1 MAIARFPLMLRGR
14 SLPWLR
20 PGWRFQPRSLGF
32 AGRLGLAT
40 SVLIVVICVAQ
51 SWILAQRDL
60 EHIRGYLNDRGRTIG
75 EYLAQEATVG
85 VLTGNVHGLRQLAE
99 QARAQSGVVYVRMFD
114 REGLVLVSVGSPPTG
129 AVPPP
134 ARVGATGPIAAG
146 TDVWEFRVPI
156 LPRGAQFQ
164 GESPPLGTVAIGLS
178 AASLRE
184 LRHRTMTTASIF
196 TSLFTLLAVGAA
208 VLLARAITRPLQA
221 LATAADAI
229 ARGDFGAQVEVRTS
243 DELGGLA
250 RSFNAM
256 AQSLARSRTTLE
268 EYSRALEEKVLE
280 LERANHLK
288 SEFLATISHELRTPL
303 NVIIGYGEM
312 LAESEGGSLSPEQ
325 HEMLAAIQRYTRLQ
339 LDLITD
345 ILDFSRL
352 SSGRISFHVER
363 FTLDPLLA
371 EIRALYASRLANT
384 RVQLDVVVAEDLPD
398 LETDRIKLQ
407 EIIRNLVDNA
417 IKFTEEGVVSVT
429 GQPGT
434 SPEWLRIEVADT
446 GAGMPPGDLEYI
458 FDAFHQVGA
467 SSTRGTGGVGLGLS
481 IVKQLVEA
489 LGGRVSVTSR
499 VGQGSTFTIDIP
511 YRLPATTAV
520 QAGAEEGLHDAAT
533 ALQEVSRNV
542 SFAERTTPAPRP
554 LADRSR
560 ETA

>member
-1 MAIARFPLMLRGR
+1 MLLRLMFRGR

-20 PGWRFQPRSLGF
+20 PGWRFEPRSLGF

-60 EHIRGYLNDRGRTIG
+60 EHIRGYLTERGRTIG

-85 VLTGNVHGLRQLAE
+85 ILTGNVHGLRHLAE
-99 QARAQSGVVYVRMFD
+99 QARAQSGVVYCRMFD

-129 AVPPP
+129 SVPPP
-134 ARVGATGPIAAG
+134 AKVGATGPIAIG

-156 LPRGAQFQ
+156 LPRDAQLQ
-164 GESPPLGTVAIGLS
+164 AESPPLGTVAIGLS

-208 VLLARAITRPLQA
+208 LLLARAITRPLQA

-229 ARGDFGAQVEVRTS
+229 ARGDFGAQVDVRTG

-268 EYSRALEEKVLE
+268 EYSGALEEKVLE

-303 NVIIGYGEM
+303 NVIIGYAEM
-312 LAESEGGSLSPEQ
+312 LAESEGGSLSPDQ
-325 HEMLAAIQRYTRLQ
+325 QEMLGAIQRYSRLQ

-363 FTLDPLLA
+363 FELEPLLT
-371 EIRALYASRLANT
+371 EIRALYAARLAST
-384 RVQLDVVVAEDLPD
+384 RVQLDVVVAADLPP
-398 LETDRIKLQ
+398 LESDRIKLQ
-407 EIIRNLVDNA
+407 EIVRNLVDNA

-429 GQPGT
+429 GQAGET
-434 SPEWLRIEVADT
+434 SGWLRIEVADT
-446 GAGMPPGDLEYI
+446 GAGMPPEDLEYI

-467 SSTRGTGGVGLGLS
+467 SSTRGTSGVGLGLS

-511 YRLPATTAV
+511 HCLPTTRA
-520 QAGAEEGLHDAAT
+520 AHADGEEGMREAAA
-533 ALQEVSRNV
+533 ALQEVSRNLT
-542 SFAERTTPAPRP
+542 SAERTAPSSP
-554 LADRSR
+554 PIAGRSR
-560 ETA
+560 EKA

>member
-1 MAIARFPLMLRGR
+1 MLLRLMFRGR

-20 PGWRFQPRSLGF
+20 PGWRFEPRSLGF

-60 EHIRGYLNDRGRTIG
+60 EHIRGYLTERGRTIG

-85 VLTGNVHGLRQLAE
+85 ILTGNVHGLRQLAE
-99 QARAQSGVVYVRMFD
+99 QARAQSGVVYCRMFD

-129 AVPPP
+129 SVPPP
-134 ARVGATGPIAAG
+134 AKVGATGPIAIG

-156 LPRGAQFQ
+156 LPRDAQLQ
-164 GESPPLGTVAIGLS
+164 AESPPLGTVAIGLS

-208 VLLARAITRPLQA
+208 LLLARAITRPLQA

-229 ARGDFGAQVEVRTS
+229 ARGDFGAQVDVRTG

-268 EYSRALEEKVLE
+268 EYSGALEEKVLE

-303 NVIIGYGEM
+303 NVIIGYVEM
-312 LAESEGGSLSPEQ
+312 LAESEGGSLSPDQ
-325 HEMLAAIQRYTRLQ
+325 QEMLGAIQRYSRLQ

-363 FTLDPLLA
+363 FELEPLLT
-371 EIRALYASRLANT
+371 EIRALYAARLAST
-384 RVQLDVVVAEDLPD
+384 RVQLDVVVAADLPP
-398 LETDRIKLQ
+398 LESDRIKLQ
-407 EIIRNLVDNA
+407 EIVRNLVDNA

-429 GQPGT
+429 GQAGET
-434 SPEWLRIEVADT
+434 SGWLRIEVADT
-446 GAGMPPGDLEYI
+446 GAGMPPEDLEYI

-467 SSTRGTGGVGLGLS
+467 SSTRGTSGVGLGLS

-511 YRLPATTAV
+511 HCLPTTRA
-520 QAGAEEGLHDAAT
+520 AHADGEEGMREAAA
-533 ALQEVSRNV
+533 ALQEVSRNLT
-542 SFAERTTPAPRP
+542 SAERTAPGSP
-554 LADRSR
+554 PIAGRSR
-560 ETA
+560 EKA

>member
-1 MAIARFPLMLRGR
+1 MLLRLMFRGR

-20 PGWRFQPRSLGF
+20 PGWRFEPRSLGF

-60 EHIRGYLNDRGRTIG
+60 EHIRGYLTERGRTIG

-85 VLTGNVHGLRQLAE
+85 ILTGNVHGLRHLAE
-99 QARAQSGVVYVRMFD
+99 QARAQSGVVYCRMFD

-129 AVPPP
+129 SVPPP
-134 ARVGATGPIAAG
+134 AKVGATGPIAIG

-156 LPRGAQFQ
+156 LPRDAQLQ
-164 GESPPLGTVAIGLS
+164 AESLPLGTVAIGLS

-208 VLLARAITRPLQA
+208 LLLARAITRPLQA

-229 ARGDFGAQVEVRTS
+229 ARGDFGAQVDVRTG

-268 EYSRALEEKVLE
+268 EYSGALEEKVLE

-303 NVIIGYGEM
+303 NVIIGYVEM
-312 LAESEGGSLSPEQ
+312 LAESEGGSLSPDQ
-325 HEMLAAIQRYTRLQ
+325 QEMLGAIQRYSRLQ

-363 FTLDPLLA
+363 FELEPLLT
-371 EIRALYASRLANT
+371 EIRALYAARLAST
-384 RVQLDVVVAEDLPD
+384 RVQLDVVVAADLPP
-398 LETDRIKLQ
+398 LESDRIKLQ
-407 EIIRNLVDNA
+407 EIVRNLVDNA

-429 GQPGT
+429 GQAGET
-434 SPEWLRIEVADT
+434 SGWLRIEVADT
-446 GAGMPPGDLEYI
+446 GAGMPPEDLEYI

-467 SSTRGTGGVGLGLS
+467 SSTRGTSGVGLGLS

-511 YRLPATTAV
+511 HCLPTTRA
-520 QAGAEEGLHDAAT
+520 AHADGEEGMREAAA
-533 ALQEVSRNV
+533 ALQEVSRNLT
-542 SFAERTTPAPRP
+542 SAERTAPSSP
-554 LADRSR
+554 PIAGRSR
-560 ETA
+560 EKA

>member
-1 MAIARFPLMLRGR
+1 MLLRLMFRGR

-20 PGWRFQPRSLGF
+20 PGWRFEPRSLGF

-60 EHIRGYLNDRGRTIG
+60 EHIRGYLTERGRTIG

-85 VLTGNVHGLRQLAE
+85 ILTGNVHGLRHLAE
-99 QARAQSGVVYVRMFD
+99 QARAQSGVVYCRMFD

-129 AVPPP
+129 SVPPP
-134 ARVGATGPIAAG
+134 AKVGATGPIAIG

-156 LPRGAQFQ
+156 LPRDAQLQ
-164 GESPPLGTVAIGLS
+164 AESPPLGTVAIGLS

-208 VLLARAITRPLQA
+208 VLLTRPLQA

-229 ARGDFGAQVEVRTS
+229 ARGDFGAQVDVRTG

-268 EYSRALEEKVLE
+268 EYSGALEEKVLE

-303 NVIIGYGEM
+303 NVIIGYVEM
-312 LAESEGGSLSPEQ
+312 LAESEGGSLSPDQ
-325 HEMLAAIQRYTRLQ
+325 QEMLGAIQRYSRLQ

-363 FTLDPLLA
+363 FELEPLLT
-371 EIRALYASRLANT
+371 EIRALYAARLAST
-384 RVQLDVVVAEDLPD
+384 RVQLDVVVAADLPP
-398 LETDRIKLQ
+398 LESDRIKLQ
-407 EIIRNLVDNA
+407 EIVRNLVDNA
-417 IKFTEEGVVSVT
+417 IKFTEDGVVSVT
-429 GQPGT
+429 GQPGET
-434 SPEWLRIEVADT
+434 SGWLRIEVADT
-446 GAGMPPGDLEYI
+446 GAGMPPEDLEYI

-467 SSTRGTGGVGLGLS
+467 SSTRGTSGVGLGLS

-511 YRLPATTAV
+511 HCLPTTRA
-520 QAGAEEGLHDAAT
+520 AHADGEEGMREAAA
-533 ALQEVSRNV
+533 ALQEVSRNLT
-542 SFAERTTPAPRP
+542 SAERTAPSSP
-554 LADRSR
+554 PIAGRSR
-560 ETA
+560 EKA

>member
-1 MAIARFPLMLRGR
+1 MLLRLMFRGR

-20 PGWRFQPRSLGF
+20 PGWRFEPRSLGF

-60 EHIRGYLNDRGRTIG
+60 EHIRGYLTERGRTIG

-85 VLTGNVHGLRQLAE
+85 ILTGNVHGLRHLAE
-99 QARAQSGVVYVRMFD
+99 QARAQSGVVYCRMFD

-129 AVPPP
+129 SVPPP
-134 ARVGATGPIAAG
+134 AKVGATGPIAIG

-156 LPRGAQFQ
+156 LPRDAQLQ
-164 GESPPLGTVAIGLS
+164 AESPPLGTVAIGLS

-208 VLLARAITRPLQA
+208 LLLARAITRPLQA

-229 ARGDFGAQVEVRTS
+229 ARGDFGAQVDVRTG

-268 EYSRALEEKVLE
+268 EYSGALEEKVLE

-303 NVIIGYGEM
+303 NVIIGYVEM
-312 LAESEGGSLSPEQ
+312 LAESEGGSLSPDQ
-325 HEMLAAIQRYTRLQ
+325 QEMLGAIQRYSRLQ

-363 FTLDPLLA
+363 FELEPLLT
-371 EIRALYASRLANT
+371 EIRALYAARLAST
-384 RVQLDVVVAEDLPD
+384 RVQLDVVVAADLPP
-398 LETDRIKLQ
+398 LESDRIKLQ
-407 EIIRNLVDNA
+407 EIVRNLVDNA

-429 GQPGT
+429 GQAGET
-434 SPEWLRIEVADT
+434 SGWLRIEVADT
-446 GAGMPPGDLEYI
+446 GAGMPPEDLEYI

-511 YRLPATTAV
+511 HCLPTTRA
-520 QAGAEEGLHDAAT
+520 AHADGEEGMREAAA
-533 ALQEVSRNV
+533 ALQEVSRNLT
-542 SFAERTTPAPRP
+542 SAERTAPSSP
-554 LADRSR
+554 PIAGRSR
-560 ETA
+560 EKA

>member
-1 MAIARFPLMLRGR
+1 LLRLMFRGR

-20 PGWRFQPRSLGF
+20 PGWRFEPRSLGF

-60 EHIRGYLNDRGRTIG
+60 EHIRGYLTERGRTIG

-85 VLTGNVHGLRQLAE
+85 ILTGNVHGLRQLAE
-99 QARAQSGVVYVRMFD
+99 QARAQSGVVYCRMFD

-129 AVPPP
+129 SVPPP
-134 ARVGATGPIAAG
+134 AKVGATGPIAIG

-156 LPRGAQFQ
+156 LPRDAQLQ
-164 GESPPLGTVAIGLS
+164 AESPPLGTVAIGLS

-208 VLLARAITRPLQA
+208 LLLARAITRPLQA

-229 ARGDFGAQVEVRTS
+229 ARGDFGAQVDVRTG

-268 EYSRALEEKVLE
+268 EYSGALEEKVLE

-303 NVIIGYGEM
+303 NVIIGYVEM
-312 LAESEGGSLSPEQ
+312 LAESEGGSLSPDQ
-325 HEMLAAIQRYTRLQ
+325 QEMLGAIQRYSRLQ

-363 FTLDPLLA
+363 FELEPLLT
-371 EIRALYASRLANT
+371 EIRALYAARLAST
-384 RVQLDVVVAEDLPD
+384 RVQLDVVVAADLPP
-398 LETDRIKLQ
+398 LESDRIKLQ
-407 EIIRNLVDNA
+407 EIVRNLVDNA

-429 GQPGT
+429 GQAGET
-434 SPEWLRIEVADT
+434 SGWLRIEVADT
-446 GAGMPPGDLEYI
+446 GAGMPPEDLEYI

-467 SSTRGTGGVGLGLS
+467 SSTRGTSGVGLGLS

-511 YRLPATTAV
+511 HCLPTTRA
-520 QAGAEEGLHDAAT
+520 AHADGEEGMREAAA
-533 ALQEVSRNV
+533 ALQEVSRNLT
-542 SFAERTTPAPRP
+542 SAERTAPSSP
-554 LADRSR
+554 PIAGRSR
-560 ETA
+560 EKA

>member
-1 MAIARFPLMLRGR
+1 MFLRLMFRGR

-20 PGWRFQPRSLGF
+20 PGGRFEPRSLGF

-60 EHIRGYLNDRGRTIG
+60 EHIRGYLTERGRTIG

-85 VLTGNVHGLRQLAE
+85 ILTGNVHGLRQLAE
-99 QARAQSGVVYVRMFD
+99 QARAQSGVVYCRMFD

-129 AVPPP
+129 SVPPP
-134 ARVGATGPIAAG
+134 AKVGATGPIAIG

-156 LPRGAQFQ
+156 LPRDAQAQ
-164 GESPPLGTVAIGLS
+164 AESPPLGTVAIGLS
-178 AASLRE
+178 AAPLRE

-229 ARGDFGAQVEVRTS
+229 ARGDFGAQVDVRTG

-268 EYSRALEEKVLE
+268 EYSGALEEKVLE

-303 NVIIGYGEM
+303 NVIIGYVEM
-312 LAESEGGSLSPEQ
+312 LAESEGGSLSPDQ
-325 HEMLAAIQRYTRLQ
+325 QEMLGAIQRYSRLQ

-363 FTLDPLLA
+363 FELEPLLT
-371 EIRALYASRLANT
+371 EIRALYAARLAST
-384 RVQLDVVVAEDLPD
+384 RVQLDVVVAADLPP
-398 LETDRIKLQ
+398 LESDRIKLQ
-407 EIIRNLVDNA
+407 EIVRNLVDNA

-429 GQPGT
+429 GQAGET
-434 SPEWLRIEVADT
+434 SGWLRIEVADT
-446 GAGMPPGDLEYI
+446 GAGMPPEDLEYI

-467 SSTRGTGGVGLGLS
+467 SSTRGTSGVGLGLS

-511 YRLPATTAV
+511 HCLPTTRA
-520 QAGAEEGLHDAAT
+520 AHADGEEGMREAAA
-533 ALQEVSRNV
+533 ALQEVSRNLT
-542 SFAERTTPAPRP
+542 SAERTAPSSP
-554 LADRSR
+554 PIAGRSR
-560 ETA
+560 EKA

>member
-1 MAIARFPLMLRGR
+1 MLLRLMFRGR

-20 PGWRFQPRSLGF
+20 PGWRFEPRSLGF

-60 EHIRGYLNDRGRTIG
+60 EHIRGYLTERGRTIG

-85 VLTGNVHGLRQLAE
+85 ILTGNVHGLRHLAE
-99 QARAQSGVVYVRMFD
+99 QARAQSGVVYCRMFD

-129 AVPPP
+129 SVPPP
-134 ARVGATGPIAAG
+134 AKVGATGPIAIG

-156 LPRGAQFQ
+156 LPRDAQLQ
-164 GESPPLGTVAIGLS
+164 AESPPLGTVAIGLS

-208 VLLARAITRPLQA
+208 LLLARAITRPLQA

-229 ARGDFGAQVEVRTS
+229 ARGDFGAQVDVRTG

-268 EYSRALEEKVLE
+268 EYSGALEEKVLE

-303 NVIIGYGEM
+303 NVIIGYVEM
-312 LAESEGGSLSPEQ
+312 LAESEGGSLSPDQ
-325 HEMLAAIQRYTRLQ
+325 QEMLGAIQRYSRLQ

-363 FTLDPLLA
+363 FELEPLLT
-371 EIRALYASRLANT
+371 EIRALYAARLAST
-384 RVQLDVVVAEDLPD
+384 RVQLDVVVAADLPP
-398 LETDRIKLQ
+398 LESDRIKLQ
-407 EIIRNLVDNA
+407 EIVRNLVDNA

-429 GQPGT
+429 GQAGET
-434 SPEWLRIEVADT
+434 SGWLRIEVADT
-446 GAGMPPGDLEYI
+446 GAGMPPEDLEYI

-467 SSTRGTGGVGLGLS
+467 SSTRGTSGVGLGLS

-511 YRLPATTAV
+511 HCLPTTRA
-520 QAGAEEGLHDAAT
+520 AHADGEEGMREAAA
-533 ALQEVSRNV
+533 ALQEVSRNLT
-542 SFAERTTPAPRP
+542 SAERTAPSSP
-554 LADRSR
+554 PIAGRSR
-560 ETA
+560 EKA

>member
-1 MAIARFPLMLRGR
+1 MLLRLMFRGR

-20 PGWRFQPRSLGF
+20 PGWRFEPRSLGF

-60 EHIRGYLNDRGRTIG
+60 EHIRGYLTERGRTIG

-85 VLTGNVHGLRQLAE
+85 ILTGNVHGLRHLAE
-99 QARAQSGVVYVRMFD
+99 QARAQSGVVYCRMFD

-129 AVPPP
+129 SVPPP
-134 ARVGATGPIAAG
+134 AKVGATGPIAIG

-156 LPRGAQFQ
+156 LPRDAQLQ
-164 GESPPLGTVAIGLS
+164 AESPPLGTVAIGLS

-208 VLLARAITRPLQA
+208 LLLARAIARPLQA

-229 ARGDFGAQVEVRTS
+229 ARGDFGAQVDVRTG

-268 EYSRALEEKVLE
+268 EYSGALEEKVLE

-303 NVIIGYGEM
+303 NVIIGYVEM
-312 LAESEGGSLSPEQ
+312 LAESEGGSLSPDQ
-325 HEMLAAIQRYTRLQ
+325 QEMLGAIQRYSRLQ

-363 FTLDPLLA
+363 FELEPLLT
-371 EIRALYASRLANT
+371 EIRALYAARLAST
-384 RVQLDVVVAEDLPD
+384 RVHLDVVVAADLPP
-398 LETDRIKLQ
+398 LESDRIKLQ
-407 EIIRNLVDNA
+407 EIVRNLVDNA
-417 IKFTEEGVVSVT
+417 IKFTEDGVVSVT
-429 GQPGT
+429 GQPGET
-434 SPEWLRIEVADT
+434 SGWLRIEVADT
-446 GAGMPPGDLEYI
+446 GAGMPPEDLEYI

-467 SSTRGTGGVGLGLS
+467 SSTRGTSGVGLGLS

-511 YRLPATTAV
+511 HCLPTTRA
-520 QAGAEEGLHDAAT
+520 AHADGEEGMREAAA
-533 ALQEVSRNV
+533 ALQEVSRNLT
-542 SFAERTTPAPRP
+542 SAERTAPSSP
-554 LADRSR
+554 PIAGRSR
-560 ETA
+560 EKA

>member
-1 MAIARFPLMLRGR
+1 MLLRLMFRGR

-20 PGWRFQPRSLGF
+20 PGWRFEPRSLGF

-60 EHIRGYLNDRGRTIG
+60 EHIRGYLTERGRTIG

-85 VLTGNVHGLRQLAE
+85 ILTGNVHGLRHLAE
-99 QARAQSGVVYVRMFD
+99 QARAQSGVVYCRMFD

-129 AVPPP
+129 SVPPP
-134 ARVGATGPIAAG
+134 AKVGATGPIAIG

-156 LPRGAQFQ
+156 LPRDAQLQ
-164 GESPPLGTVAIGLS
+164 AESPPLGTVTIGLS

-208 VLLARAITRPLQA
+208 LLLARAITRPLQA

-229 ARGDFGAQVEVRTS
+229 ARGDFGAQVDVRTG

-268 EYSRALEEKVLE
+268 EYSGALEEKVLE

-303 NVIIGYGEM
+303 NVIIGYVEM
-312 LAESEGGSLSPEQ
+312 LAESEGGSLSPDQ
-325 HEMLAAIQRYTRLQ
+325 QEMLGAIQRYSRLQ

-363 FTLDPLLA
+363 FELEPLLT
-371 EIRALYASRLANT
+371 EIRALYAARLAST
-384 RVQLDVVVAEDLPD
+384 RVQLDVVVAADLPP
-398 LETDRIKLQ
+398 LESDRIKLQ
-407 EIIRNLVDNA
+407 EIVRNLVDNA

-429 GQPGT
+429 GQAGET
-434 SPEWLRIEVADT
+434 SGWLRIEVADT
-446 GAGMPPGDLEYI
+446 GAGMPPEDLEYI

-467 SSTRGTGGVGLGLS
+467 SSTRGTSGVGLGLS

-511 YRLPATTAV
+511 HCLPTTRA
-520 QAGAEEGLHDAAT
+520 AHADGEEGMREAAA
-533 ALQEVSRNV
+533 ALQEVSRNLT
-542 SFAERTTPAPRP
+542 SAERTAPSSP
-554 LADRSR
+554 PIAGRSR

>member
-1 MAIARFPLMLRGR
+1 M
-14 SLPWLR
+14 
-20 PGWRFQPRSLGF
+20 
-32 AGRLGLAT
+32 
-40 SVLIVVICVAQ
+40 
-51 SWILAQRDL
+51 
-60 EHIRGYLNDRGRTIG
+60 
-75 EYLAQEATVG
+75 
-85 VLTGNVHGLRQLAE
+85 
-99 QARAQSGVVYVRMFD
+99 
-114 REGLVLVSVGSPPTG
+114 
-129 AVPPP
+129 
-134 ARVGATGPIAAG
+134 
-146 TDVWEFRVPI
+146 PI
-156 LPRGAQFQ
+156 LPRDAQLQ
-164 GESPPLGTVAIGLS
+164 AESPPLGTVAIGLS

-208 VLLARAITRPLQA
+208 LLLARAITRPLQA

-229 ARGDFGAQVEVRTS
+229 ARGDFGAQVDVRTG

-268 EYSRALEEKVLE
+268 EYSGALEEKVLE

-303 NVIIGYGEM
+303 NVIIGYVEM
-312 LAESEGGSLSPEQ
+312 LAESEGGSLSPDQ
-325 HEMLAAIQRYTRLQ
+325 QEMLGAIQRYSRLQ

-363 FTLDPLLA
+363 FELEPLLT
-371 EIRALYASRLANT
+371 EIRALYAARLAST
-384 RVQLDVVVAEDLPD
+384 RVQLDVVVAADLPP
-398 LETDRIKLQ
+398 LESDRIKLQ
-407 EIIRNLVDNA
+407 EIVRNLVDNA

-429 GQPGT
+429 GQAGET
-434 SPEWLRIEVADT
+434 SGWLRIEVADT
-446 GAGMPPGDLEYI
+446 GAGMPPEDLEYI

-467 SSTRGTGGVGLGLS
+467 SSTRGTSGVGLGLS

-511 YRLPATTAV
+511 HCLPTTRA
-520 QAGAEEGLHDAAT
+520 AHADGEEGMREAAA
-533 ALQEVSRNV
+533 ALQEVSRNLT
-542 SFAERTTPAPRP
+542 SAERTAPSSP
-554 LADRSR
+554 PIAGRSR
-560 ETA
+560 EKA

>member
-1 MAIARFPLMLRGR
+1 MLLPLMLRGR

-60 EHIRGYLNDRGRTIG
+60 EHIRGYLTERGRTIG

-85 VLTGNVHGLRQLAE
+85 ILTGNVHGLRQLAE
-99 QARAQSGVVYVRMFD
+99 QARAQSGVVYCRMFD

-129 AVPPP
+129 SVPPP
-134 ARVGATGPIAAG
+134 AKVGATGPIAIG

-156 LPRGAQFQ
+156 LARDAQLQ
-164 GESPPLGTVAIGLS
+164 AESPPLGAVAIGLS

-184 LRHRTMTTASIF
+184 LRHRTMTTASLF

-208 VLLARAITRPLQA
+208 LLLARAITRPLQA

-229 ARGDFGAQVEVRTS
+229 ARGDFGAQVDVRTG

-268 EYSRALEEKVLE
+268 EYSGALEEKVLE

-303 NVIIGYGEM
+303 NVIIGYVEM
-312 LAESEGGSLSPEQ
+312 LAESEGGSLSSDQ
-325 HEMLAAIQRYTRLQ
+325 QEMLGAIQRYSRLQ

-363 FTLDPLLA
+363 FELEPLLT
-371 EIRALYASRLANT
+371 EIRALYAARLAST
-384 RVQLDVVVAEDLPD
+384 RVQLDVVVAADLPP
-398 LETDRIKLQ
+398 LESDRIKLQ
-407 EIIRNLVDNA
+407 EIVRNLVDNA

-429 GQPGT
+429 GQPGET
-434 SPEWLRIEVADT
+434 SGWLRIEVADT
-446 GAGMPPGDLEYI
+446 GAGMPPEDLEYI

-467 SSTRGTGGVGLGLS
+467 SSTRGTSGVGLGLS

-511 YRLPATTAV
+511 HCLATTRAAHADGV
-520 QAGAEEGLHDAAT
+520 EGMREAAA
-533 ALQEVSRNV
+533 ALQEVSRNLT
-542 SFAERTTPAPRP
+542 SAERTTPSSPP
-554 LADRSR
+554 VADRSR

>member
-1 MAIARFPLMLRGR
+1 MLLRLMFRGR

-20 PGWRFQPRSLGF
+20 PGWRFEPRSLGF

-60 EHIRGYLNDRGRTIG
+60 EHIRGYLTERGRTIG
-75 EYLAQEATVG
+75 EYLAQEASVG

-99 QARAQSGVVYVRMFD
+99 QARAQSGVVYCRMFD

-129 AVPPP
+129 SVPPP
-134 ARVGATGPIAAG
+134 AKVGATGPIAIG

-156 LPRGAQFQ
+156 LPRDAQLQ
-164 GESPPLGTVAIGLS
+164 AESPPLGTVAIGLS

-208 VLLARAITRPLQA
+208 LLLARAITRPLQA

-229 ARGDFGAQVEVRTS
+229 ARGDFGAQVDVRTG

-268 EYSRALEEKVLE
+268 EYSGALEEKVLE

-303 NVIIGYGEM
+303 NVIIGYVEM
-312 LAESEGGSLSPEQ
+312 LAESEGGSLSPDQ
-325 HEMLAAIQRYTRLQ
+325 QEMLGAIQRYSRLQ

-363 FTLDPLLA
+363 FELEPLLT
-371 EIRALYASRLANT
+371 EIRALYAARLAST
-384 RVQLDVVVAEDLPD
+384 RVQLDVVVAADLPP
-398 LETDRIKLQ
+398 LESDRIKLQ
-407 EIIRNLVDNA
+407 EIVRNLVDNA

-429 GQPGT
+429 GQAGET
-434 SPEWLRIEVADT
+434 SGWLRIEVADT
-446 GAGMPPGDLEYI
+446 GAGMPPEDLEYI

-467 SSTRGTGGVGLGLS
+467 SSTRGTSGVGLGLS

-511 YRLPATTAV
+511 HCLPTTRA
-520 QAGAEEGLHDAAT
+520 AHADGEEGMREAAA
-533 ALQEVSRNV
+533 ALQEVSRNLT
-542 SFAERTTPAPRP
+542 SAERTAPSSP
-554 LADRSR
+554 PIAGRSR
-560 ETA
+560 EKA